1 MSPTSG
7 TQSDSRAVVDGKEQ
21 PESIGRRGS
30 QCRCRLRNV
39 AGMQPRPIQAVH
51 QRGKL
56 RCAQPHHAVGDRRPT
71 EGTLLQPLPQQHQPG
86 PVPGQDLQTV
96 RPFRPEDENRA
107 RERIMLELLL
117 HQCSKTVGTF
127 SEIHR
132 LRRHQDLD
140 ARRSRNHVA
149 AFTAR
154 NTSRSHAGSA
164 PRATRTTAP
173 PISIVITLGLSA
185 PGIPPSPRN
194 SVTTGTNSGAASAG
208 KLSRPPRAALR
219 QANRCWGEMSCRR
232 ATCDTMAPGAKDSAT
247 IRPLASSFHRRR
259 RPGPTWI
266 STRPRRSE
274 LSTIW
279 STIYVNPSRKM
290 GRMLQLRP
298 GPARG
303 GKKAAYRLL
312 AFRTVV
318 TSI

>member
-1 MSPTSG
+1 
-7 TQSDSRAVVDGKEQ
+7 
-21 PESIGRRGS
+21 
-30 QCRCRLRNV
+30 
-39 AGMQPRPIQAVH
+39 
-51 QRGKL
+51 
-56 RCAQPHHAVGDRRPT
+56 
-71 EGTLLQPLPQQHQPG
+71 
-86 PVPGQDLQTV
+86 
-96 RPFRPEDENRA
+96 
-107 RERIMLELLL
+107 
-117 HQCSKTVGTF
+117 
-127 SEIHR
+127 
-132 LRRHQDLD
+132 
-140 ARRSRNHVA
+140 
-149 AFTAR
+149 AR

-232 ATCDTMAPGAKDSAT
+232 ATCATMAPGAKDSAT

-259 RPGPTWI
+259 RPRPTWI

-303 GKKAAYRLL
+303 GKKAAYGLSPHGLNASSEGEIRVFYDSILAYQERFLRGNLQIIFNIMGIHLWGRADPDIDFVFESLYETNDLEQANIRKIDAETSQLL
-312 AFRTVV
+312 VDSGVILPAEERQRIAESPDSLFANLEA
-318 TSI
+318 